1 MTTQALKDRINTL
14 FKEKYNGSPL
24 LIQSPGRI
32 NIIGEHTDYNDGFV
46 LPGAIDRYIISAM
59 ARNGSPDECRVFAAD
74 MDEEIRFSLDD
85 VKPSEKGSWQNYV
98 LGVVSEIGKR
108 GVQLQG
114 FDIVFGGNIPK
125 GSGLSSSAALENAI
139 TFGLNELFGIGMSR
153 TEMMLLSQKAEHNFV
168 GVQCGIMDQFASM
181 QGKGEHV
188 LLLDCRSLDFSPVA
202 IDFSD
207 YEILLI
213 NSNVK
218 HSLADSAYNDRRE
231 SCESGVRI
239 LQSAFPEI
247 KALRDASETQLS
259 EVKDRLD
266 PDTYEKCL
274 YVIQENDRVQEAVK
288 AIKNN
293 DIPLLGS
300 LLFQSHAGLEHQYEV
315 SCPELDF
322 LVEKARENNDILGS
336 RMMGGGFGGCT
347 INIIRKGAAEA
358 FVASVEEE
366 YTRKFDKKPSIYN
379 VALTDGTGISET
391 VFYKN

>member
-1 MTTQALKDRINTL
+1 MTTQVLTERVKSL
-14 FKEKYNGSPL
+14 FKEKYGSAPL
-24 LIQSPGRI
+24 LVQSPGRI

-46 LPGAIDRYIISAM
+46 LPGAIDRYIVSAI
-59 ARNGSPDECRVFAAD
+59 AKNDSTDQCRVLAAD
-74 MDEEIRFSLDD
+74 MDSEIQFSLSD
-85 VKPSEKGSWQNYV
+85 VRPSEKGSWQNYV

-139 TFGLNELFGIGMSR
+139 AFGLNELFDIGMSK

-181 QGKGEHV
+181 HGKSEHV
-188 LLLDCRSLDFSPVA
+188 LLLDCRSLDFTPVT

-207 YEILLI
+207 CEILLI

-218 HSLADSAYNDRRE
+218 HSLADSAYNNRRK
-231 SCESGVRI
+231 SCESGVGI
-239 LQSAFPEI
+239 LQSVFPEI
-247 KALRDASETQLS
+247 KALRDASEDQLS
-259 EVKDRLD
+259 EVKEQMDS
-266 PDTYEKCL
+266 DTYKKCL
-274 YVIQENDRVQEAVK
+274 YVVQENNRVQEAVK

-322 LVEKARENNDILGS
+322 LVEKARENSSIFGS

-347 INIIRKGAAEA
+347 INIIKKGAAQA

-366 YTRKFDKKPSIYN
+366 YTLKFDKKPSIYN
-379 VALTDGTGISET
+379 VSLTNGTSILES
-391 VFYKN
+391 VKN